1 MNGSFVDFVNSLSPL
16 WRAFFLSLENPQL
29 GWGVQK
35 SLKLCVIVLNKK
47 TPLNLIE
54 QVCGLSNATS

>member
-1 MNGSFVDFVNSLSPL
+1 MHCLGINLC
-16 WRAFFLSLENPQL
+16 LSLENPQL

-47 TPLNLIE
+47 NSS
-54 QVCGLSNATS
+54 QFDRTSMRSVKRN